1 VGDVAATAPIVSLL
15 LHEANG
21 ARPGDSLLGVT
32 VAATT
37 VPSGCVHETAFYG
50 SDEELLAVTMPF
62 LAGGVEAGEPTI
74 VAFDGHHS
82 DMVRRALGD
91 VEGVRYLGDA
101 QYSRPAWAIQR
112 LRQLV
117 VEHMEAGAE
126 RVRVVGDMPHP
137 GVGVPWDWWCRY
149 EATVNYALRDV
160 PLWGLCPYDTRIT
173 PDYVLAD
180 AVATHPFLA
189 MPDGR
194 HVVNDRYEPPARFLA
209 QRPAP
214 PPDPFEARPPAVA
227 LIGPTAAEARHAVAD
242 LAQRSC
248 LEPVTIDNLV
258 VGVSESVANANTHGR
273 PPVELRAWAV
283 PDRMVVT
290 VTDHGSGPDDPYVGL
305 LPGRTTAEGAGGL
318 GMWITFQ
325 LCDDVVLARH
335 DDGFTVRL
343 VAGRP

>member
-1 VGDVAATAPIVSLL
+1 M
-15 LHEANG
+15 
-21 ARPGDSLLGVT
+21 T

-37 VPSGCVHETAFYG
+37 LPPGCVHEAAFYG
-50 SDEELLAVTMPF
+50 SDDELLAVTVPF
-62 LAGGVEAGEPTI
+62 LEGGLKAGEPT
-74 VAFDGHHS
+74 VVSFDAHHTAL
-82 DMVRRALGD
+82 VRGALGD
-91 VEGVRYLGDA
+91 VEGVSYLGNGR
-101 QYSRPAWAIQR
+101 YSRPAAAIQQ
-112 LRQLV
+112 LRQIV
-117 VEHMEAGAE
+117 VDHLAAGAE

-160 PLWGLCPYDTRIT
+160 PFWGLCPYDTRIT

-180 AVATHPFLA
+180 AIATHPFLA
-189 MPDGR
+189 MTDGR
-194 HVVNDRYEPPARFLA
+194 HVVNEAYQPPATFLA
-209 QRPAP
+209 HRPVP

-227 LIGPTAAEARHAVAD
+227 LVGPTAAQARHAVAD

-248 LEPVTIDNLV
+248 LEPVTIENLV
-258 VGVSESVANANTHGR
+258 GGVSESVANANAHGR
-273 PPVELRAWAV
+273 PPVEVRAWAV

-290 VTDHGSGPDDPYVGL
+290 VTDHGAGPDDPYVGL
-305 LPGRTTAEGAGGL
+305 LPARPTTPEGTGGL

-325 LCDDVVLARH
+325 LCDDVVLARQ

>member
-1 VGDVAATAPIVSLL
+1 MKRT
-15 LHEANG
+15 G
-21 ARPGDSLLGVT
+21 AFGGDSLGGVT
-32 VAATT
+32 LAATT
-37 VPSGCVHETAFYG
+37 VPPGCVHETAFYG
-50 SDEELLAVTMPF
+50 SDEELMAVTVPF

-74 VAFDGHHS
+74 VAFGGHHS
-82 DMVRRALGD
+82 DLVRRAMGD
-91 VEGVRYLGDA
+91 AKGLTYLGSG
-101 QYSRPAWAIQR
+101 QYSRPAAAIQQ

-117 VEHMEAGAE
+117 VQGMDAGAD

-160 PLWGLCPYDTRIT
+160 PLWGLCPYDIRIT

-180 AVATHPFLA
+180 AFATHPFVA

-209 QRPAP
+209 HRPAP
-214 PPDPFEARPPAVA
+214 APDPFEARPPAVA
-227 LIGPTAAEARHAVAD
+227 LIGPTAAKARHAVAD

-248 LEPVTIDNLV
+248 LEPTTIENLV
-258 VGVSESVANANTHGR
+258 VGVSESVANANAHGR
-273 PPVELRAWAV
+273 PPVEVRAWAV
-283 PDRMVVT
+283 PDRIVVT
-290 VTDHGSGPDDPYVGL
+290 VTDHGPGPDDPYVGL
-305 LPGRTTAEGAGGL
+305 LPGRTTTEGTGGL
-318 GMWITFQ
+318 GLWITFQ
-325 LCDDVVLARH
+325 LCDDVVLARR